1 MARPQF
7 FGLSTLALAE
17 NLPGLDLLDRSF
29 RQTSLWPASSM
40 LLSMSYLIVIV
51 PFMSE
56 VVLSDLKVLKNTDI
70 SLIRTFYRFTPEAFS
85 EVVVFI

>member
-1 MARPQF
+1 
-7 FGLSTLALAE
+7 
-17 NLPGLDLLDRSF
+17 
-29 RQTSLWPASSM
+29 
-40 LLSMSYLIVIV
+40 MSYLIVIV

-56 VVLSDLKVLKNTDI
+56 VELGDLKVLKNTDI